1 MILPEICG
9 VTVTDSKAPLRP
21 ISSRYTGTSWAV
33 AAATVTSGADCGGPA
48 AWVLFLAHPEITSKT
63 ASAAAAVISLLHFI
77 QVLRSPPRDPIVLP
91 TNLLEPVL
99 VNDLVWPSEID
110 DSLRLSIVQGDN
122 PCCRSRGTHC
132 TTSPKKIQV
141 I

>member
-1 MILPEICG
+1 
-9 VTVTDSKAPLRP
+9 
-21 ISSRYTGTSWAV
+21 
-33 AAATVTSGADCGGPA
+33 GPA

-122 PCCRSRGTHC
+122 PCCRSRGR
-132 TTSPKKIQV
+132 PFRV
-141 I
+141 IHSKFQLA